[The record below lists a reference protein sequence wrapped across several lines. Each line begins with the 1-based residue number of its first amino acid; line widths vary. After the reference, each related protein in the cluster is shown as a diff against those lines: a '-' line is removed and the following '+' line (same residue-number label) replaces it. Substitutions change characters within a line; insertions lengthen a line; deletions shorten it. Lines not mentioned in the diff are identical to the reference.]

1 MKALILAAG
10 IGKRLK
16 PLTDNVPKPL
26 LKIAG
31 KSPLERS
38 IDALISIGVSDIGII
53 VDFQSEL
60 VEEEIGSKYPEIKF
74 IPQGEP
80 KGTGHAVKRAREF
93 IKEDSFFV
101 VYGDLLFDTEIITEM
116 YKLAIKD
123 EEKAFISGFE
133 GENITNFGA
142 LFYND
147 RMELTV
153 IIEKPQEEVEN
164 ALINAGIYLF
174 PTTIWKFIDNLTPS
188 PRGELE
194 LTDAIEGFIQ
204 EQVAQCVKID
214 QYWYDIGRP
223 WALLEANKKIM
234 SLEADSYQ
242 ISEEAIIEEGAHI
255 LGKVQIDAGTRIRSG
270 VYIEGPAYISA
281 NCDIGPNCYVRSF
294 SFFDEEVR
302 VGNACEIKNTI
313 LYKGTHAAHL
323 SYVGDSIIGRKCN
336 LGAGTIT
343 ANLRHDNGNIWVNVS
358 GKKENTGLRKL
369 GVIMGDRVKTSTNTQ
384 IMPGIKIKSGK
395 HIYPSESLVTKDM
408 D

>member
-1 MKALILAAG
+1 G

-38 IDALISIGVSDIGII
+38 IDALLAIGVSDIGII

-60 VEEEIGSKYPEIKF
+60 IEEEIGLKYPDIEF

-80 KGTGHAVKRAREF
+80 KGTGHAVKRASEF
-93 IKEDSFFV
+93 IKESPFFV
-101 VYGDLLFDTEIITEM
+101 IYGDLLFDTEIINKM
-116 YKLAIKD
+116 HKLALEEK
-123 EEKAFISGFE
+123 EKAFISGFE

-142 LFYND
+142 LFHND
-147 RMELTV
+147 QMELTA
-153 IIEKPQEEVEN
+153 IIEKPQEEVDN

-174 PTTIWKFIDNLTPS
+174 PSTIWQFIDNLTPS

-214 QYWYDIGRP
+214 QYWFDVGRP

-234 SLEADSYQ
+234 SIEAEDYQ
-242 ISEEAIIEEGAHI
+242 ISEDAIIEDGAHL
-255 LGKVQIDAGTRIRSG
+255 LGKVQIGAGTRIRSG
-270 VYIEGPAYISA
+270 AYIEGPVYIGA
-281 NCDIGPNCYVRSF
+281 NCDIGPNCYIRSF
-294 SFFDEEVR
+294 SFFDEEVK

-343 ANLRHDNGNIWVNVS
+343 ANLRHDNGNIWVNIS

-395 HIYPSESLVTKDM
+395 HIYPSEALVTKDM

>member
-1 MKALILAAG
+1 
-10 IGKRLK
+10 
-16 PLTDNVPKPL
+16 
-26 LKIAG
+26 
-31 KSPLERS
+31 
-38 IDALISIGVSDIGII
+38 
-53 VDFQSEL
+53 
-60 VEEEIGSKYPEIKF
+60 
-74 IPQGEP
+74 
-80 KGTGHAVKRAREF
+80 
-93 IKEDSFFV
+93 
-101 VYGDLLFDTEIITEM
+101 
-116 YKLAIKD
+116 
-123 EEKAFISGFE
+123 
-133 GENITNFGA
+133 
-142 LFYND
+142 
-147 RMELTV
+147 MELTV
-153 IIEKPQEEVEN
+153 IIEKPQEEVDN

-174 PTTIWKFIDNLTPS
+174 PTTIWKFIDNLAPS

-214 QYWYDIGRP
+214 QYWFDIGRP

-234 SLEADSYQ
+234 SLEAENYQ
-242 ISEEAIIEEGAHI
+242 ISEDAIIEDGAHL

-270 VYIEGPAYISA
+270 VYIEGPVYIGA
-281 NCDIGPNCYVRSF
+281 NCDIGPNCYIRSF

-343 ANLRHDNGNIWVNVS
+343 ANLRHDNGNIWVNIS
-358 GKKENTGLRKL
+358 GTKENTGMRKL

-395 HIYPSESLVTKDM
+395 HIYPSESLVTKDL